1 MEGERKIMKKVLP
14 IIIIGILFS
23 SSIVVQGAF
32 FEKISEEK
40 KSFGNND
47 ILFDKKIELLMKLS
61 KFPYFSKNSGRKT
74 DDCGCNTNG
83 KSLILPYVSSNSM
96 IPEQEI
102 IVSKIPDDEYPFLNI
117 IPEEELPSY
126 FNWKDKEGKDFTTPA
141 KNQDNCG
148 SCWDFAAMGTIE
160 SIIKIRENNS
170 KITPDLSE
178 QYVLSC
184 LPAAANNYA
193 EGCNGGQPVNAYKYI
208 ISNGEDGNFCNG
220 IIWEE
225 CFPYR
230 ASHNIECSEKCDN
243 WEDYLVPIS
252 DYGYFHNMGVL
263 QNSKESR
270 TLIKNA
276 LYQHGPISSF
286 MDVTFGFQTW
296 GFIHNDQE
304 EYYPYKEREFKNR
317 LNHAIIII
325 GWKDD
330 PSIGNGGYWICKN
343 SWGENWGSDGF
354 YNIEYGTHFT
364 GLRVDWVDYNKTDF
378 YWPPRAQIGDH
389 YSATVNN
396 PILFDASR
404 SCGSEDSAIDSYN
417 WDFGDGNNAS
427 GKTITHSYS
436 QEGSYQLTLSI
447 KDKNES
453 TSKDTATVII
463 SSEPIS
469 IDLLTGFLQAKM
481 KVINP
486 SEYTLKNIRYNI
498 EFDGKHLV
506 FGDFSLSGY
515 ITLSPGEHIIDTGKA
530 WGFAQVPI
538 YITLGENIVKSEKI
552 TIIGPFIFA
561 FQ

>member
-1 MEGERKIMKKVLP
+1 MGLL
-14 IIIIGILFS
+14 IGCSFG
-23 SSIVVQGAF
+23 VQGVF
-32 FEKISEEK
+32 FKQTFTEASETTTMDL
-40 KSFGNND
+40 GD
-47 ILFDKKIELLMKLS
+47 IFFDKKMEFFMKLS
-61 KFPYFSKNSGRKT
+61 KFPSLSQYLDRTS

-83 KSLILPYVSSNSM
+83 NSLILPYVSSNSV
-96 IPEQEI
+96 IPQKEI
-102 IVSKIPDDEYPFLNI
+102 IRSTIPDDEYPFSNI
-117 IPEEELPSY
+117 IPEDDLPSY

-170 KITPDLSE
+170 KINPDLSE

-193 EGCNGGQPVNAYKYI
+193 EGCNGGQPVNTYKCI
-208 ISNGEDGNFCNG
+208 LSNGEDGNFCNG

-225 CFPYR
+225 CFPYQ
-230 ASHNIECSEKCDN
+230 ASHSIDCSEKSDN
-243 WEDYLVPIS
+243 WKDYLVPIS
-252 DYGYFHNMGVL
+252 NYGYFHNMGVL

-276 LYQHGPISSF
+276 LYQHGSVSSF
-286 MDVTFGFQTW
+286 MDVTSSFLNW
-296 GFIHNDQE
+296 GLIHNDQE
-304 EYYPYKEREFKNR
+304 EYCPYEEREFQNR

-330 PSIGNGGYWICKN
+330 VSIGNGGYWICKN
-343 SWGENWGSDGF
+343 SWGENWGYDGF

-364 GLRVDWVDYNKTDF
+364 GLRVDWVDYNQTDF
-378 YWPPRAQIGDH
+378 YWPPQAQIGDF

-396 PILFDASR
+396 PIIFDASR

-436 QEGSYQLTLSI
+436 QEGSYQVTLSI
-447 KDKNES
+447 KDSNEI

-469 IDLLTGFLQAKM
+469 IDFLTGFLQAKM

-486 SEYTLKNIRYNI
+486 SEYTLNNIRYII
-498 EFDGKHLV
+498 EFDGTHLV
-506 FGDFSLSGY
+506 FGDFSLSGD
-515 ITLSPGEHIIDTGKA
+515 ITLPPGNHIINIGKA
-530 WGFAQVPI
+530 WGFGQVTL

-552 TIIGPFIFA
+552 TIIGPLIFA
-561 FQ
+561 YQ